1 MNIYIENDNVNKF
14 IEHTLHE
21 MRAYIIEQHS
31 CPHCGYPL
39 RYPLIARQSDIDMF
53 KTLIDSAE
61 SVLTENGVK
70 QKLLDDIRRKAI
82 LSLLSRKPGP
92 PK

>member
-1 MNIYIENDNVNKF
+1 MSIYMENDNINKF
-14 IEHTLHE
+14 IEHTLNE
-21 MRAYIIEQHS
+21 MRAYVPDYHS
-31 CPHCGYPL
+31 CFHCGHPV

-61 SVLTENGVK
+61 SVLTEHGVK

-82 LSLLSRKPGP
+82 LSLLSRKPEP
-92 PK
+92 SK